1 MLPLEG
7 VKILDLSN
15 YSPGAFCTMILADF
29 GAEVIKI
36 EPARAFPL
44 EGMGYSPKGEEKR
57 RKAAFFALNR
67 NKKSIGINLRDK
79 RGQEILQKLAC
90 DADILIEGNR
100 PGVVRKL
107 GADYETI
114 RALNPRLIYCSLSG
128 YGQDGPYSLLPG
140 HDINYVSIA
149 GILGMVG
156 PAEGPLYVPP
166 NVIADF
172 AGASLYG
179 AIAILLAYIA
189 RGKTGEGQYI
199 DHAYLEGAIHLMTRY
214 THNYFFNGAM
224 LKRGESWVLGSFP
237 FYAAYETKDGKYISI
252 GCLEPHFWENLCRF
266 LGREEFIAESWTNK
280 IEHAKPGEIH
290 EKMFAWLNG
299 VFISKTRDEW
309 FETLAPLDIPVGKVY
324 EFGEVFSDPHVC
336 TRNMTIEVED
346 QRLGKVRQIAVMPKL
361 SATPGSVRSL
371 SPLHGEHTDE
381 ILLGAGFSAQEISRL
396 KDEGVIG

>member
-1 MLPLEG
+1 M
-7 VKILDLSN
+7 
-15 YSPGAFCTMILADF
+15 
-29 GAEVIKI
+29 
-36 EPARAFPL
+36 
-44 EGMGYSPKGEEKR
+44 
-57 RKAAFFALNR
+57 
-67 NKKSIGINLRDK
+67 
-79 RGQEILQKLAC
+79 QKLAR
-90 DADILIEGNR
+90 DADILIEGYR

-114 RALNPRLIYCSLSG
+114 RALNPRIIYCSLSG
-128 YGQDGPYSLLPG
+128 YGQDGPYSLFSG

-149 GILGMVG
+149 GILGLVG
-156 PAEGPLYVPP
+156 PAEGPICVPP

-189 RGKTGEGQYI
+189 RGRTGEGQYI

-214 THNYFFNGAM
+214 THNYFFDGTM

-280 IEHAKPGEIH
+280 TEHAKPGEIH
-290 EKMFAWLNG
+290 EIMFAWLKG
-299 VFISKTRDEW
+299 VFLTKTRDEW
-309 FETLAPLDIPVGKVY
+309 FEALAPLDIPVGKVY

-336 TRNMTIEVED
+336 ARNMAIEIED
-346 QRLGKVRQIAVMPKL
+346 PRLGKVRQIGVMPKL
-361 SATPGSVRSL
+361 SPTPGSVRSL
-371 SPLHGEHTDE
+371 PPLHGEHTDE
-381 ILLGAGFSAQEISRL
+381 ILLGAGLSVQEISRL